1 MTVLQDVYLRTSVVL
16 EEEEIASLQETG
28 VLPIEVLRRGVSV
41 QAEGGHYI
49 PADASWSGDDVNIAL
64 EEGFS
69 FTAFTDEEQDDEPQL
84 DESEPELDD
93 DSSGED
99 D

>member
-1 MTVLQDVYLRTSVVL
+1 MTVLQDIYMRSQVVL

-41 QAEGGHYI
+41 SAEGGHYI

-64 EEGFS
+64 EEGFT
-69 FTAFTDEEQDDEPQL
+69 FTAFTDEEQEDEPVI
-84 DESEPELDD
+84 EEPEAETDD
-93 DSSGED
+93 DTVGED

>member
-1 MTVLQDVYLRTSVVL
+1 MTVLQDIYMRSQVVL

-41 QAEGGHYI
+41 VAEGGHYI
-49 PADASWSGDDVNIAL
+49 PADASWSGDDINIAL
-64 EEGFS
+64 EEGFT
-69 FTAFTDEEQDDEPQL
+69 FTAFTDEEQEDEPVI
-84 DESEPELDD
+84 EEPEAETDD
-93 DSSGED
+93 DTVGED